1 MDQSL
6 HYAGFWKR
14 LAASVIDMVVI
25 TVVIALLLW
34 MVYGEGYLERSQPV
48 PGDLSGLFLG
58 PADALIQLVV
68 PVILLFVFWKYRSAT
83 PGKMLL
89 SLKIV
94 DARTGKAPSTAQLV
108 GRFFAYLVST
118 LPLGLGFLW
127 IGFDRRKQ
135 GWHDKL
141 AGTVVITERNAREGT
156 NAAVARPG
164 R

>member
-1 MDQSL
+1 MDEPM

-14 LAASVIDMVVI
+14 LAATLIDLVVL

-34 MVYGEGYLERSQPV
+34 AIYGDAYLNRAQPA
-48 PGDLSGLFLG
+48 PGNLPALFLG
-58 PADALIQLVV
+58 PADAIIQIVLPIVLV
-68 PVILLFVFWKYRSAT
+68 FVFWKYRSAT

-94 DARTGKAPSTAQLV
+94 DARTGKAPSTAQWI

-118 LPLGLGFLW
+118 VPFGLGFLW
-127 IGFDRRKQ
+127 IAFDRRKQ

-141 AGTVVITERNAREGT
+141 AHTVVITERKPRAD
-156 NAAVARPG
+156 
-164 R
+164 

>member
-1 MDQSL
+1 MDQPL

-14 LAASVIDMVVI
+14 LAATLIDMVLI

-34 MVYGEGYLERSQPV
+34 VVYGEAYLNRAQPV
-48 PGDLSGLFLG
+48 PGNLSGLFLG
-58 PADALIQLVV
+58 PADAFIQLVV
-68 PVILLFVFWKYRSAT
+68 PMVLLFVFWKYRCAT

-94 DARTGKAPSTAQLV
+94 DARTGKAPSTVQLV

-118 LPLGLGFLW
+118 VPLGLGFLW
-127 IGFDRRKQ
+127 IAFDRRKQ

-141 AGTVVITERNAREGT
+141 AGTVVITERNAREDAS
-156 NAAVARPG
+156 AAAARPD